1 MNSTRTATEP
11 TFDAF
16 DRLSSELTQA
26 YRALVGRTEALERQL
41 QASRRE
47 KERLADRLGAL
58 LDSLPAAIIVLGRD
72 GLVREANAT
81 AFEWLGAEDDARGF
95 WTRVCREFGGPE
107 RSEESGDADAEL
119 EIDGRLLTVSR
130 RAVPARGEIVL
141 VLADVTEQRRL
152 QQEVEQNRRLA
163 TMGEMAARLA
173 HQLRTPLST
182 GMLYAGHLADAD
194 LDDER
199 RGRFAQ
205 RVLARLRDL
214 DRMTRDMLGFVRG
227 AVQAGERFE
236 AQALFEDVAAALEP
250 RIEGERTL
258 ELVAGQAAGCWLE
271 GDRDALRG
279 ALCNLVENAWGAGA
293 GRVGVEFVAAD
304 AGGDA
309 LVLRVHDDG
318 PGIAPAL
325 RERVFEPFFSTR
337 LGGTGLGL
345 PVARSVVDSHGGS
358 LEIADAGNGAGACFE
373 LRLPLAPIESPAA
386 EARQ

>member
-1 MNSTRTATEP
+1 MTSTHTATEP

-26 YRALVGRTEALERQL
+26 YRALAGRTEALERQL

-58 LDSLPAAIIVLGRD
+58 LDSLPAAVVVLGPD
-72 GLVREANAT
+72 GVVREANAT
-81 AFEWLGAEDDARGF
+81 AFDWFGADDDERGL
-95 WTRVCREFGGPE
+95 WNRLRREYADAAE
-107 RSEESGDADAEL
+107 ADAE
-119 EIDGRLLTVSR
+119 IDIEGRLLTVSR
-130 RAVPARGEIVL
+130 RSVPARGESIL
-141 VLADVTEQRRL
+141 VFTDVTEQRRL
-152 QQEVEQNRRLA
+152 QREVEQNRRLA
-163 TMGEMAARLA
+163 TMGEMAARVA

-182 GMLYAGHLADAD
+182 AMLYAGHLVDAD
-194 LDDER
+194 FDAQR
-199 RGRFAQ
+199 RGQFAQ

-227 AVQAGERFE
+227 SARASERFE
-236 AQALFEDVAAALEP
+236 ASTLLDDVAAALEP
-250 RIEGERTL
+250 RIDGGRALDLAGARTD
-258 ELVAGQAAGCWLE
+258 GCWLE

-293 GRVGVEFVAAD
+293 GGIRIESVDGRV
-304 AGGDA
+304 AGGE
-309 LVLRVHDDG
+309 LVLRIHDDG

-345 PVARSVVDSHGGS
+345 PVARSAVDSHGGS
-358 LEIADAGNGAGACFE
+358 LEIAEAENGTGACFE